1 MALCAETDQKQRSI
15 TVSFQTKLSGSPP
28 GCCLS
33 DLNTSRGPFPEPPR
47 TPARDRSRA
56 GVRILCFLSSCSGL
70 HPEATQAAA
79 GNSPDI
85 QAKSVQS
92 AHGVVSSKASSISRD
107 RRGCRTGARHRSSSS
122 GWGRQQPCL
131 QVCWCICVFMNTLY
145 MWKHAERRQGS
156 GTCQL
161 GTALSPHRN
170 PRHSLKHCI

>member
-122 GWGRQQPCL
+122 GWGRRQPCL

-145 MWKHAERRQGS
+145 M
-156 GTCQL
+156 
-161 GTALSPHRN
+161 
-170 PRHSLKHCI
+170 